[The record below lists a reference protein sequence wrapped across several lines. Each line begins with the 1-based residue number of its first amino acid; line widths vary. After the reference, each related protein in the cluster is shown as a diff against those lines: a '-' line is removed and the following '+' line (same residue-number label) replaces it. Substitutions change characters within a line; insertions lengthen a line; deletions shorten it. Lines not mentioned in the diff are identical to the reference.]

1 MLNAES
7 GKGRE
12 KGKGRGVY
20 ISVSFPKPLLMEV
33 DKVVAEL
40 GYWPT
45 RATFIREA
53 IMQKLDR
60 YKKEIETRK
69 GMAKHLDKG
78 RQIEHGQ
85 G

>member
-1 MLNAES
+1 MKTS
-7 GKGRE
+7 GKSGRRD
-12 KGKGRGVY
+12 KGRGVY

-53 IMQKLDR
+53 IMQKLEK
-60 YKKEIETRK
+60 YKKEMEWRK
-69 GMAKHLDKG
+69 SAAKGK
-78 RQIEHGQ
+78 
-85 G
+85 